1 MDFGKMIGLA
11 VMPIVVLVVLGTLS
25 AIAGSIPLLNVIAC
39 VFMPLYL
46 IIQLGVL
53 IWAGHSAAKS
63 GLDMAG
69 AAITGAIVAGV
80 ASLVNGIIA
89 LLINVVAGMLG
100 MGITV
105 ATGTDPTGQL
115 GGMLGG
121 GLVAVLCI
129 PGAAIIAAVIG
140 AVLAAI
146 GALIAGTKK

>member
-1 MDFGKMIGLA
+1 MDFGKMMGLSA
-11 VMPIVVLVVLGTLS
+11 IPIVVLVVLGTLS

-46 IIQLGVL
+46 VIQIGVL

-80 ASLVNGIIA
+80 ASLVNGI
-89 LLINVVAGMLG
+89 LGLIINLVANMLG
-100 MGITV
+100 LGITV
-105 ATGTDPTGQL
+105 ASGTDPTGQL
-115 GGMLGG
+115 GGIVGG

-129 PGAAIIAAVIG
+129 PGGAIIAAIVG
-140 AVLAAI
+140 AILAAI